1 MTHDISNKEF
11 EIRNNYNISSNS
23 VVLNDPISYT
33 DYIFE
38 NQNFKEYV
46 KYAFVMKRYQSLI
59 NRVYS
64 LSFIVSIIIAL
75 IVYLLTKKILI
86 SVILLVALGILL
98 YIIIKKNDKGETYD
112 SFYNR
117 TIRILVFNILKD
129 YSVSINEPLSLS
141 TEYLSNVVRIK
152 FTEYSISNVKK
163 CANNISNGE
172 IYNLVLKKRTEH
184 TDKDG
189 NKRENVSNVF
199 DGFSLNI
206 NYNINF
212 DYLKGAIIE
221 IRDDDNLLS
230 SITEDTA
237 QSIYQSDKEFMFNSE
252 SLNKALD
259 CHIMGVNSF
268 GDIDDL
274 MRKINLVITP
284 GFEDRLIFLKERFN
298 SFNLTISDNRI
309 NFTVNMNK
317 SFYQKGKSG
326 ELLDFTSKYRDKTK
340 NVSLPN
346 PHIKNYEDFMYYNIF
361 PIIEQLYYVKYFDY
375 MIKSVLN
382 MSSDSDANALTYNKN
397 IIEQF
402 ENGILAVSNMDYKE
416 FKEKY
421 KEEIMLAYSDS
432 KEL

>member
-23 VVLNDPISYT
+23 VVLDNPISYT

-172 IYNLVLKKRTEH
+172 IYNLVLKNRTEH

-206 NYNINF
+206 NYNISF

-340 NVSLPN
+340 NVSLPS

-402 ENGILAVSNMDYKE
+402 ENGILPVSNMDYKE